1 MAEIIGFIGLGIMGG
16 HMARQL
22 SEKRKVIV
30 FDIDQSRMAALDKAE
45 KAQSVKE
52 VAEKANVVL
61 LSLPNSHI
69 VKQVVLG
76 VDGLSSGLPSG
87 AVLIDTSTTEPSV
100 SQEIAKA
107 LAEQGIDF
115 MDAPVSGGEGAAR
128 DASLAIMAG
137 GEHAVFDR
145 YKPIL
150 EIIGASVVRVGD
162 VGMGGV
168 TKLVNNMI
176 VGATFA
182 VIAEGFAL
190 GKANG
195 VDPKALYEAIKDGWA
210 GSKVLSVAGPG
221 IIDRNFK
228 PGGTIDILFKDIGYA
243 LSLARTHN
251 VPVPMTAM
259 SDEVFKAAR
268 ASGRGGQAQQV
279 IIELWENLLGLSA

>member
-1 MAEIIGFIGLGIMGG
+1 MAEIIGFIGLGVMGG
-16 HMARQL
+16 PMARHL
-22 SEKRKVIV
+22 SAKRKVVV
-30 FDIDQSRMAALDKAE
+30 FDIDQAKRDVLDKAE
-45 KAQSVKE
+45 KSQTVSGVGAR
-52 VAEKANVVL
+52 ADIVL
-61 LSLPNSHI
+61 LSLPSSGI
-69 VKQVVLG
+69 VKEVVLG
-76 VDGLSSGLPSG
+76 ADGLLSAIKAGG
-87 AVLIDTSTTEPSV
+87 VVVDTSTTEPSV
-100 SQEIAKA
+100 SREIGAG
-107 LAEQGIDF
+107 LAQKGIDF

-137 GEHAVFDR
+137 WSEEVFER
-145 YKPIL
+145 CKPIL
-150 EIIGASVVRVGD
+150 EIIGASIVRVGD
-162 VGMGGV
+162 IGMGGV

-195 VDPKALYEAIKDGWA
+195 VDPKVLYEAIKDGWA

>member
-1 MAEIIGFIGLGIMGG
+1 MAEIIGFIGLGVMGG
-16 HMARQL
+16 PMARHL
-22 SEKRKVIV
+22 SAKRKVVV
-30 FDIDQSRMAALDKAE
+30 FDIDQAKRDVLDKAE
-45 KAQSVKE
+45 KSQTVSGVGAR
-52 VAEKANVVL
+52 ADIVL
-61 LSLPNSHI
+61 LSLPSSGI
-69 VKQVVLG
+69 VKEVVLG
-76 VDGLSSGLPSG
+76 ADGLLSAIKAGG
-87 AVLIDTSTTEPSV
+87 VVVDTSTTEPSV
-100 SQEIAKA
+100 SREIGAG
-107 LAEQGIDF
+107 LAQKGIDF

-137 GEHAVFDR
+137 GSEEVFER
-145 YKPIL
+145 CKPIL
-150 EIIGASVVRVGD
+150 EIIGASIVRVGD
-162 VGMGGV
+162 IGMGGV

-195 VDPKALYEAIKDGWA
+195 VDPKVLYEAIKDGWA

>member
-1 MAEIIGFIGLGIMGG
+1 MAEIIGFIGLGVMGG
-16 HMARQL
+16 PMARHL
-22 SEKRKVIV
+22 SAKRKVVV
-30 FDIDQSRMAALDKAE
+30 FDIDQAKRDVLDKAE
-45 KAQSVKE
+45 KSQTVSGVGAR
-52 VAEKANVVL
+52 ADIVL
-61 LSLPNSHI
+61 LSLPSSGI
-69 VKQVVLG
+69 VKEVVLG
-76 VDGLSSGLPSG
+76 ADGLLSAIKAGG
-87 AVLIDTSTTEPSV
+87 VVVDTSTTEPSV
-100 SQEIAKA
+100 SREIGAG
-107 LAEQGIDF
+107 LAQKGIDC

-137 GEHAVFDR
+137 GSEEVFER
-145 YKPIL
+145 CKPIL
-150 EIIGASVVRVGD
+150 EIIGASIVRVGD
-162 VGMGGV
+162 IGMGGV

-195 VDPKALYEAIKDGWA
+195 VDPKVLYEAIKDGWA

>member
-1 MAEIIGFIGLGIMGG
+1 MAEIIGFIGLGVMGG
-16 HMARQL
+16 PMARHL
-22 SEKRKVIV
+22 SAKRKVVV
-30 FDIDQSRMAALDKAE
+30 FDIDQAKRDVLDKAE
-45 KAQSVKE
+45 KSQTVSGVGAR
-52 VAEKANVVL
+52 ADIVL
-61 LSLPNSHI
+61 LSLPSSGI
-69 VKQVVLG
+69 VKEVVLG
-76 VDGLSSGLPSG
+76 ADGLLSAIKAGG
-87 AVLIDTSTTEPSV
+87 VVVDTSTTEPSV
-100 SQEIAKA
+100 SREIGAG
-107 LAEQGIDF
+107 LAQKGIDF

-137 GEHAVFDR
+137 GSEEVFER
-145 YKPIL
+145 CKPIL
-150 EIIGASVVRVGD
+150 EIIGASIVRVGD
-162 VGMGGV
+162 IGMGGV

>member
-1 MAEIIGFIGLGIMGG
+1 GARADIVLLSRPSSGI
-16 HMARQL
+16 
-22 SEKRKVIV
+22 
-30 FDIDQSRMAALDKAE
+30 
-45 KAQSVKE
+45 VKE
-52 VAEKANVVL
+52 VVLGADGL
-61 LSLPNSHI
+61 LSAI
-69 VKQVVLG
+69 KAGGVV
-76 VDGLSSGLPSG
+76 V
-87 AVLIDTSTTEPSV
+87 DTSTTEPSV
-100 SQEIAKA
+100 SREIGAG
-107 LAEQGIDF
+107 LAQKGIDF

-137 GEHAVFDR
+137 GSEEVFER
-145 YKPIL
+145 CKPIL
-150 EIIGASVVRVGD
+150 EIIGASIVRVGD
-162 VGMGGV
+162 IGMGGV

-195 VDPKALYEAIKDGWA
+195 VDPKVLYEAIKDGWA